1 MLRPGTETANPVQS
15 WLAKAWE
22 ALQQNQNDAT
32 IDAAKR
38 VLGYEANNLQAYW
51 LWALAAL
58 AAVRYGEA
66 EAVLSEGLRRIP
78 EGNPL
83 KVRFLTQR
91 AHTVSQMGWNGD
103 AWRTANDAL
112 KLVEANP
119 AIADAGTLHFLG
131 ASLMQSGNE
140 AEALPVL
147 RRSSALNPQ
156 DSVNWNEL
164 GEAAEFM
171 GLADE
176 AEAAFEKAIATGQH
190 MLAHMSLARLR
201 KWKPERNHI
210 ARLEALVPVRPI
222 DEAMRGY
229 SLFKEYDDLGDTEA
243 AWRWLQTGAEAARR
257 EPVDHFNPAWSAA
270 EERAQ
275 VEAWKRILP
284 KIRFADLPPPSGAPK
299 RIFVVGM
306 PRSGT
311 TLVERILGAHSQV
324 LGLGELQSFPCAVK
338 VLSGTVGYEL
348 LTNEVVSA
356 MADVDPA
363 RLAALYDDDL
373 SHIETGGR
381 ATVDKLPRNADYSGL
396 IRLAFPDA
404 CIVHVRRDPM
414 DTLFGSYKLH
424 FVARWSY
431 DQDDLADRY
440 ANHRALMAHWKD
452 CMGDGLVDVSLEAI
466 IQDPETQIR
475 RLLEQCG
482 LPFEDAC
489 LSPHEAQGAVAS
501 ASSSQVRQPIN
512 AGGVGAWKRYAAQLA
527 PLHKRLADMGL
538 LE

>member
-1 MLRPGTETANPVQS
+1 MLRPGTETTHPVQS
-15 WLAKAWE
+15 WLASAWA
-22 ALQQNQNDAT
+22 ALQQNQTDAV

-38 VLGYEANNLQAYW
+38 VLGYEADNLQAYW
-51 LWALAAL
+51 LWALAAIGG
-58 AAVRYGEA
+58 ARYGEA

-78 EGNPL
+78 EGHPL

-91 AHTVSQMGWNGD
+91 AHTVAQLGWNGD

-112 KLVEANP
+112 KIVEADP
-119 AIADAGTLHFLG
+119 ATTDAGTLHFLG
-131 ASLMQSGNE
+131 ASLIRSGNE

-147 RRSSALNPQ
+147 RRASAHNPQ
-156 DSVNWNEL
+156 DSLTWNKL

-171 GLADE
+171 GLAEE

-190 MLAHMSLARLR
+190 MGAHMALARLR
-201 KWKPERNHI
+201 KWKPDRNHI
-210 ARLEALVPVRPI
+210 ARLEALSPAMPVE
-222 DEAMRGY
+222 EALQAY
-229 SLFKEYDDLGDTEA
+229 ALFKEYDDLGDRES
-243 AWRWLQTGAEAARR
+243 AWRWLQKGAAAARR

-275 VEAWKRILP
+275 VDAWKAAFP
-284 KIRFADLPPPSGAPK
+284 QARFANLAPPSGVPK

-338 VLSGTVGYEL
+338 LLSGTAGFEL
-348 LTNEVVSA
+348 LTAEVVSA
-356 MADVDPA
+356 IADIDPA
-363 RLAALYDDDL
+363 EFAPYYNNDL
-373 SHIETGGR
+373 EHIDAGSR

-404 CIVHVRRDPM
+404 RIVHVRRDPM
-414 DTLFGSYKLH
+414 DTLFGAYKLH

-440 ANHRALMAHWKD
+440 ANHRALMAHWKE
-452 CMGDGLVDVSLEAI
+452 CLGDGLVQVSLEAI
-466 IQDPETQIR
+466 IGDPETQIR
-475 RLLEQCG
+475 RLLAQCG
-482 LPFEDAC
+482 LPFETAC

-512 AGGVGAWKRYAAQLA
+512 AGGVGAWKRYEAQLA

-538 LE
+538 LD

>member
-1 MLRPGTETANPVQS
+1 MLRPGPETINPVQS
-15 WLAKAWE
+15 WLAKAWA
-22 ALQQNQNDAT
+22 ALQQNQVDTA

-51 LWALAAL
+51 LWALAAI
-58 AAVRYGEA
+58 AALRFHEA

-78 EGNPL
+78 DGNPL

-91 AHTVSQMGWNGD
+91 AHTVSEMGWNGD
-103 AWRTANDAL
+103 AWRTALDAL
-112 KLVEANP
+112 KIVEANP
-119 AIADAGTLHFLG
+119 AIADAATLHLLG
-131 ASLMQSGNE
+131 ASLIQSGNE

-147 RRSSALNPQ
+147 RRASALNPA
-156 DSVNWNEL
+156 DPVIWNEL
-164 GEAAEFM
+164 AKAAEFM

-176 AEAAFEKAIATGQH
+176 AEAALEKAIAAGQH

-210 ARLEALVPVRPI
+210 SRLEGLSPNGPTE
-222 DEAMRGY
+222 EAMRGY
-229 SLFKEYDDLGDTEA
+229 ALFKEYDDLGDTPA
-243 AWRWLQTGAEAARR
+243 AWKWLQIGAEAARR
-257 EPVDHFNPAWSAA
+257 EPVSPFNPAWSAG

-275 VEAWKRILP
+275 VEAWMSAFP
-284 KIRFADLPPPSGAPK
+284 KARFANLSPPSGAPK

-324 LGLGELQSFPCAVK
+324 LGLGELQSFPAAVK
-338 VLSGTVGYEL
+338 ALSEVEGTGL
-348 LTNEVVSA
+348 LTRDVIPAV
-356 MADVDPA
+356 ADVDPA
-363 RLAALYDDDL
+363 QLAHYYNRDL
-373 SHIETGGR
+373 AHIDAGGR

-404 CIVHVRRDPM
+404 RIVHVRRDPM

-424 FVARWSY
+424 FVARWSF
-431 DQDDLADRY
+431 DRDDLADRY

-452 CMGDGLVDVSLEAI
+452 CLGDGLVEVSLEAI
-466 IQDPETQIR
+466 IKDPETQIR
-475 RLLEQCG
+475 RLLAQCG
-482 LPFEDAC
+482 LPFEAAC
-489 LSPHEAQGAVAS
+489 LSPHEVQGAVAS

-512 AGGVGAWKRYAAQLA
+512 AGGVGAWKRYEAQLA
-527 PLHKRLADMGL
+527 PLHRRLAEMGL
-538 LE
+538 LD